1 MHRQI
6 AVESYV
12 FFFPKRNRVLQ
23 RSSGLY
29 DVGDMQWELV
39 GALAISYALVFLC
52 IFKGVQ
58 SSGKVVW
65 FTATSPF
72 VMLAILLVRGVT
84 LPGAGQGLLY
94 YITPDFTRLKDSQ
107 VCAIIAHG
115 AEFSYFSWF
124 FYYFPFHTW
133 CTVFRFSISRFGW
146 TPAPRCSTRSPAP
159 SAGWSPSAPT
169 TSSTATLSATAP
181 SSWA

>member
-6 AVESYV
+6 AVISYV
-12 FFFPKRNRVLQ
+12 VFLQKRNRVLQ

-107 VCAIIAHG
+107 VCAIIA
-115 AEFSYFSWF
+115 
-124 FYYFPFHTW
+124 P
-133 CTVFRFSISRFGW
+133 
-146 TPAPRCSTRSPAP
+146 
-159 SAGWSPSAPT
+159 
-169 TSSTATLSATAP
+169 
-181 SSWA
+181 

>member
-1 MHRQI
+1 
-6 AVESYV
+6 
-12 FFFPKRNRVLQ
+12 
-23 RSSGLY
+23 
-29 DVGDMQWELV
+29 MQWELV

-107 VCAIIAHG
+107 VCTIIAH
-115 AEFSYFSWF
+115 AVQQSSPTFPSF
-124 FYYFPFHTW
+124 FYYFPFH
-133 CTVFRFSISRFGW
+133 
-146 TPAPRCSTRSPAP
+146 
-159 SAGWSPSAPT
+159 
-169 TSSTATLSATAP
+169 
-181 SSWA
+181 SW